1 MLSNSRIQIKIEKP
15 VDEMIPVI
23 RPATNIAMSKIKLEE
38 SMDDD
43 GVIPVI
49 RPATNIPSKIK
60 IEESGWYDSSDSS
73 CH

>member
-1 MLSNSRIQIKIEKP
+1 MLSNSRIKIEIGKP

-38 SMDDD
+38 SMNDD

-49 RPATNIPSKIK
+49 RPATNIFCSLFSI
-60 IEESGWYDSSDSS
+60 
-73 CH
+73 C